1 MIKVNYIG
9 RMGNNMFQ
17 YSFGRILAEELGM
30 HLVSNPIPE
39 FRATYQSV
47 PGKSNNTDVLIVD
60 DSNCKDI
67 LDKKESLVDKS
78 LLLNGF
84 FQQYTLYKPYKERLR
99 QWFKP
104 KKMIEKAKE
113 ADIVIHIR
121 LGDYMSTLIP
131 SHWALPAEYYLSC
144 IEMSSAKNIHI
155 VTDDPNHSFLNN
167 FSKLNPKIING
178 NVIQDFTYLTS
189 AKKIILSRSSFSF
202 WVGFLSEAEEIYSP
216 NPDKGLWADSRQD
229 LFVDDEERYKL
240 VSVEV

>member
-1 MIKVNYIG
+1 MKRIIILGSTGSLGKQALEVIKKYKKDFKV
-9 RMGNNMFQ
+9 
-17 YSFGRILAEELGM
+17 LALTS
-30 HLVSNPIPE
+30 HKNKKLLDSQAKE
-39 FRATYQSV
+39 FEVEHKVLTSTD
-47 PGKSNNTDVLIVD
+47 GKEKL
-60 DSNCKDI
+60 K
-67 LDKKESLVDKS
+67 
-78 LLLNGF
+78 
-84 FQQYTLYKPYKERLR
+84 RLC
-99 QWFKP
+99 QL
-104 KKMIEKAKE
+104 KE

-216 NPDKGLWADSRQD
+216 NPDKGLWADGRQD